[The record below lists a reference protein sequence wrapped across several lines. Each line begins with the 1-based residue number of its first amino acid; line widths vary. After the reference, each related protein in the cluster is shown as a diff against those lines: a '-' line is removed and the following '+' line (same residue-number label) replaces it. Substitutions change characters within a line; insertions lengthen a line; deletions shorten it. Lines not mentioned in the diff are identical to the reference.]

1 MTDTTDTT
9 DVMAPNVLA
18 LDGELTI
25 ARAAELRETLL
36 AAQAQGVRALD
47 LAAVEAFD
55 TAGVQLLLAARHSA
69 RLDGTGFELRSVPA
83 VVHEVLQRYG
93 LADLVG
99 PQART

>member
-1 MTDTTDTT
+1 MTDTTD
-9 DVMAPNVLA
+9 VLP

-36 AAQAQGVRALD
+36 AAMAGGVRTFD
-47 LAAVEAFD
+47 LGAVEAFD

-69 RLDGTGFELRSVPA
+69 RQDGTGFELRSVPA